1 MEVELRARRERG
13 EAIPRLGENR
23 AEALEILAAARRAV
37 PNIPQA
43 PTPDPVAPVA
53 VPPPPVATPAA
64 TGAALVG
71 RRVMATFLDE
81 EGAVQWYPA
90 VIVEYRPNARI
101 YHYVVHFDADGEEIL
116 VGLPDD
122 GVQLLTATAT
132 HCMCPR
138 CLLSHPQGQLLV

>member
-1 MEVELRARRERG
+1 
-13 EAIPRLGENR
+13 
-23 AEALEILAAARRAV
+23 
-37 PNIPQA
+37 
-43 PTPDPVAPVA
+43 
-53 VPPPPVATPAA
+53 
-64 TGAALVG
+64 
-71 RRVMATFLDE
+71 MATFLDE

-101 YHYVVHFDADGEEIL
+101 YHYVVHFDADGEDIL

-138 CLLSHPQGQLLV
+138 CLLSHPVRASCLCEHRLLNIVGDPLELNLVEYRDRYLS